1 MNKREHFLTNQ
12 KLIAALGLEGHH
24 VVRLHIQASVETF
37 PTAVVEIGLP
47 ASAQTVLQEL
57 VLVPKHKPA
66 LDLDAMERE
75 AKARL
80 ADWIEDAC
88 GCALISLSAKA
99 ACHDFAQELVRDMQ
113 TRVVGDVGDRA
124 GFFEVAS
131 LNDAQ
136 PVWVRAQ

>member
-1 MNKREHFLTNQ
+1 MKTRDHLLTNQ
-12 KLIAALGLEGHH
+12 KLIAALGLEGHSI
-24 VVRLHIQASVETF
+24 VSLDIKASVSTL
-37 PTAVVEIGLP
+37 PTAVVEMHLP

-88 GCALISLSAKA
+88 GCALITLSAKA

-124 GFFEVAS
+124 GFFEVTS
-131 LNDAQ
+131 LNYAQ

>member
-1 MNKREHFLTNQ
+1 MNTREHFLTNQ

-37 PTAVVEIGLP
+37 PTAVVEMHLP

-57 VLVPKHKPA
+57 ELVPKRKPV
-66 LDLDAMERE
+66 LDLDAMARD

-80 ADWIEDAC
+80 SAWID
-88 GCALISLSAKA
+88 A
-99 ACHDFAQELVRDMQ
+99 ACTQALRDMQ
-113 TRVVGDVGDRA
+113 QRVVGDVGDRA
-124 GFFEVAS
+124 GFFEVTS